1 MELLL
6 KNQLNLD
13 LEFLDFIVPAG
24 KKEKMAQYFII
35 YKESSQFLLST
46 VS

>member
-24 KKEKMAQYFII
+24 KKRKNGPVFY
-35 YKESSQFLLST
+35 YKERSQFMLST
-46 VS
+46 VG